1 MIVTK
6 HKQLFHKQKGSGL
19 GSVVIYGKGIFTDTM
34 KMLGKKMWVFG
45 KTMFKNRIL
54 PNLKAAAK
62 HGLKTGKQIIED
74 NKKEI
79 EKAISDKSKALIK
92 NLLDRIPNV
101 KETNK
106 NEEDINQH
114 SQEKLDK
121 LLYGEGLKIIR
132 NRKK

>member
-1 MIVTK
+1 
-6 HKQLFHKQKGSGL
+6 
-19 GSVVIYGKGIFTDTM
+19 
-34 KMLGKKMWVFG
+34 MWVFG
-45 KTMFKNRIL
+45 KTMLKNRIL

-62 HGLKTGKQIIED
+62 PGLKTAKQIIED

-79 EKAISDKSKALIK
+79 EKVISDKSKALLN
-92 NLLDRIPNV
+92 NLLNRISNV

-106 NEEDINQH
+106 NEEDINQP

-121 LLYGEGLKIIR
+121 ILYGEGLKIIR

>member
-1 MIVTK
+1 
-6 HKQLFHKQKGSGL
+6 
-19 GSVVIYGKGIFTDTM
+19 M

-74 NKKEI
+74 NKKETGKI
-79 EKAISDKSKALIK
+79 ISDESK
-92 NLLDRIPNV
+92 NLLKNLIHRSKGV
-101 KETNK
+101 KETISDTKNSLTNIASKNK
-106 NEEDINQH
+106 ENISQL
-114 SQEKLDK
+114 SQEMLDK